1 MGLLGVT
8 IALVGVI
15 FGEDTSGSKK
25 TKDHAKQRDH
35 MPYLRKEDRAAA
47 TRRWRERKKIEKER
61 ETSSNLTKL
70 AVNPSSAHVLP
81 RPGYAAPK
89 VGQVLAL
96 PSSSQIGK
104 KITHLPRVRRVTEIP
119 ESVLA
124 DAGITRQGNAL
135 SAGPDVDIQRF
146 LRDLGIVK

>member
-1 MGLLGVT
+1 
-8 IALVGVI
+8 
-15 FGEDTSGSKK
+15 
-25 TKDHAKQRDH
+25 

-47 TRRWRERKKIEKER
+47 TRRWRERKKMEKKG
-61 ETSSNLTKL
+61 ETSSNFPKL
-70 AVNPSSAHVLP
+70 AANPSSADVFP
-81 RPGYAAPK
+81 RPGYAAPN
-89 VGQVLAL
+89 VGPVPAL
-96 PSSSQIGK
+96 PSTFHIAKK

>member
-1 MGLLGVT
+1 
-8 IALVGVI
+8 
-15 FGEDTSGSKK
+15 
-25 TKDHAKQRDH
+25 

-47 TRRWRERKKIEKER
+47 TRRWRERKKMEKKG
-61 ETSSNLTKL
+61 ETSSNLPKL
-70 AVNPSSAHVLP
+70 AANPSSADVFP

-89 VGQVLAL
+89 VGPVPAL
-96 PSSSQIGK
+96 PSTFHIAKK

-146 LRDLGIVK
+146 LRELGIVK